1 MDVSDESIKQEA
13 MRVVW
18 MFSGVTFV
26 DIKEKG
32 ILKVKGIFDKI
43 EMGSKLQEID
53 KSVDIINQM
62 GKPGQSRI
70 PGLSTVY
77 SYLTTP
83 KIQEI
88 LVFKF
93 KVLNFHIIPDV
104 MEVIWEF
111 SGTHYH
117 KSIYG
122 YVKPNKSMIVI
133 YLCVT
138 SVEVKGDDQV
148 EVNGGDFNKI
158 AMAAKLKGIDE
169 NVSVSIKAG
178 PDVPA
183 PNFGTSHG
191 QSTISKISNA
201 LSSIRLPSLASL
213 RVPPPPPPPP
223 SEPMY
228 ARGRG
233 RSFDHDHIKPYQRP
247 ILDRVRDFV
256 YNPNAN
262 KPLHHAVNIGRE
274 PRRPQKE
281 KCVLEIPK
289 PQSATA
295 GTSNSSTTI
304 KGTNTEP
311 S

>member
-1 MDVSDESIKQEA
+1 MEGETVEFKMDVSDESIKREA

-18 MFSGVTFV
+18 MDSGVTFA
-26 DIKEKG
+26 DINEKG
-32 ILKVKGIFDKI
+32 KVKVKGRFDKM
-43 EMGSKLQEID
+43 EMGRKLQKID
-53 KSVDIINQM
+53 SSVDIINPM

-70 PGLSTVY
+70 PGLSTAY

-83 KIQEI
+83 TMQEI

-111 SGTHYH
+111 SG
-117 KSIYG
+117 
-122 YVKPNKSMIVI
+122 
-133 YLCVT
+133 VT